1 MGAGAN
7 QKPPPPIPSTA
18 PIPPAGIAP
27 PTTAPPLPSSSNTNV
42 GSSVH
47 GGVSGGY
54 PPQYPVQ
61 PPLPPTAMYASA
73 GRNSFHFFSSSM
85 LGTKKKISVT
95 PRTFDPK

>member
-18 PIPPAGIAP
+18 PIPPAGIA

-61 PPLPPTAMYASA
+61 PPLPPTAMYPSA
-73 GRNSFHFFSSSM
+73 GRDIFY
-85 LGTKKKISVT
+85 IS
-95 PRTFDPK
+95 DQA

>member
-61 PPLPPTAMYASA
+61 PPLPPTAMYPSA
-73 GRNSFHFFSSSM
+73 GRNSFNFFSSSM
-85 LGTKKKISVT
+85 LKISVT

>member
-61 PPLPPTAMYASA
+61 PPLPPTAMYPSA
-73 GRNSFHFFSSSM
+73 GSNSFISFQAQC
-85 LGTKKKISVT
+85 LGKKISVT

>member
-73 GRNSFHFFSSSM
+73 GRNSFHFHIVNM
-85 LGTKKKISVT
+85 EVHC

>member
-61 PPLPPTAMYASA
+61 PPLPPTAMYPSA
-73 GRNSFHFFSSSM
+73 GRNRYHFHIVNM
-85 LGTKKKISVT
+85 EVISVT

>member
-18 PIPPAGIAP
+18 PIPPSGIAP

-61 PPLPPTAMYASA
+61 PPLPPTAMYPSA
-73 GRNSFHFFSSSM
+73 GREVFIFLIKLNVY
-85 LGTKKKISVT
+85 LVQLTLNNYLII
-95 PRTFDPK
+95 